1 MQIIKYLTAFG
12 LGAAGSAAW
21 AADKAAQET
30 VEHMPEFWSEV
41 QEHAVNA
48 DVPQLLGYPSDP
60 SLTMTY
66 NPDAVSWAISASCRQ
81 APRLR
86 ISSSQP

>member
-48 DVPQLLGYPSDP
+48 DVQLDVIEGVCPLLVGF
-60 SLTMTY
+60 
-66 NPDAVSWAISASCRQ
+66 RQ
-81 APRLR
+81 ALT
-86 ISSSQP
+86 S